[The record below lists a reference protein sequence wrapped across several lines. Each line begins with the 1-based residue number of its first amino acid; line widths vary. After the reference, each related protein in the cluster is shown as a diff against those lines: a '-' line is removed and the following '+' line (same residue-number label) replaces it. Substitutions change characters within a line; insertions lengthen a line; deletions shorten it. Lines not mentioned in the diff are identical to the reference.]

1 MPRSVERWVQNHTQL
16 LKSPSAPYVQF
27 VLNPFNLLFG
37 EIYSPTT
44 VRACTERC
52 KVRFHARI
60 RALGA
65 FSKNFRLRRFIQLPL
80 KLFATFLARTMQAR
94 VRVIERGF
102 QRMAVNGRPYLA
114 VQTHVPPEDLV
125 VSNSNQVIT
134 VLRITDAV
142 QAHVITSALSHN
154 ILRVP
159 IQRQP
164 ELSANRLTK
173 TGSASREP
181 ATLRSNLSRFAN
193 YTGFIRAEGAHTANL
208 KVFIHSVMTI
218 QTAIIAAKTIST
230 KQIKSPILRRRW
242 CDLATREGYSEMR
255 FAWPQLKFPEHS

>member
-1 MPRSVERWVQNHTQL
+1 MGTSKGSVTLLSTLTWTTFHRSPLRSIKEPCSGTDL
-16 LKSPSAPYVQF
+16 SPSMSRSISSV
-27 VLNPFNLLFG
+27 VG
-37 EIYSPTT
+37 SPLYRNTICLADLML
-44 VRACTERC
+44 RAQ
-52 KVRFHARI
+52 
-60 RALGA
+60 GA

-218 QTAIIAAKTIST
+218 QTAMTAAKTINT
-230 KQIKSPILRRRW
+230 KKIKFPILRRWW
-242 CDLATREGYSEMR
+242 CDLATQEGYSEC
-255 FAWPQLKFPEHS
+255 ASPGPS